1 MSSPI
6 PEPIVRPEL
15 LLPYLSSWYL
25 IGENK
30 QRNRTMMF
38 NLDAVTAVTVPP
50 ELASA
55 ATI

>member
-15 LLPYLSSWYL
+15 LLPYLNSWYL
-25 IGENK
+25 IGECR

-38 NLDAVTAVTVPP
+38 NLDAVTAVT
-50 ELASA
+50 LAA
-55 ATI
+55 EA